1 MPSLVTVKILS
12 ASPGHASLS
21 AAETQTS
28 SGSIS
33 AALHTRCFDQS
44 EGSLQGPSPFPSPLQ
59 PGTVSWGDPKPGGQ
73 FNPRQPL
80 SYCSVLPLTG
90 EAQLRAAQGALLTH
104 KDGRSG
110 RGPRGPVS
118 PTVFIHWLGRMSAE
132 QLLQAEHW
140 SGWRTANPLILRQLP
155 AWGTDKEQGWVE
167 MTIVWEAL
175 RGVSSTAF
183 AFKKLRVR
191 WPG

>member
-1 MPSLVTVKILS
+1 M
-12 ASPGHASLS
+12 
-21 AAETQTS
+21 
-28 SGSIS
+28 
-33 AALHTRCFDQS
+33 
-44 EGSLQGPSPFPSPLQ
+44 
-59 PGTVSWGDPKPGGQ
+59 
-73 FNPRQPL
+73 
-80 SYCSVLPLTG
+80 LPLTG

-110 RGPRGPVS
+110 RGARGPVS

-155 AWGTDKEQGWVE
+155 ACGTDKKQGWVE

-183 AFKKLRVR
+183 AFKKLRVYLVS
-191 WPG
+191 